1 MSPAQKLACQ
11 IHSLHQVMN
20 RYLVLRMFLRLICTS
35 TFTNLCCLLYSVSL
49 YLTKLDRNDVLVAL
63 LVPDLKFKIVG
74 EIAALSNLEN
84 DILVWVGTRNPVV

>member
-11 IHSLHQVMN
+11 IHS
-20 RYLVLRMFLRLICTS
+20 
-35 TFTNLCCLLYSVSL
+35 
-49 YLTKLDRNDVLVAL
+49 LTKLDRNDVLVAL

-84 DILVWVGTRNPVV
+84 DILVWVGTRNPPVLDPNHAKG